1 MAKNSDY
8 FTFYMNNSDNEDLS
22 SKLKEVNEKI
32 ENKQKGYNDRFK
44 KQIEKNEI
52 LQVDLA
58 KINEVVEQLTLK
70 NAKLEKDYKQMRQEH
85 FKELQRLEVLEDH
98 NSFSP

>member
-32 ENKQKGYNDRFK
+32 EDK
-44 KQIEKNEI
+44 
-52 LQVDLA
+52 
-58 KINEVVEQLTLK
+58 
-70 NAKLEKDYKQMRQEH
+70 
-85 FKELQRLEVLEDH
+85 
-98 NSFSP
+98 

>member
-32 ENKQKGYNDRFK
+32 EDKEKAYNDRFK
-44 KQIEKNEI
+44 KQI
-52 LQVDLA
+52 
-58 KINEVVEQLTLK
+58 
-70 NAKLEKDYKQMRQEH
+70 
-85 FKELQRLEVLEDH
+85 
-98 NSFSP
+98 